1 VLRVLFWST
10 LFLMAVGLQA
20 QVPPTAKDSS
30 AKNLQEVIVQA
41 YGSNSSSF
49 SVPASIGSVSRSDL
63 QRYSVFNLLPS
74 FNGVSGV
81 RLEER
86 SPGSYRLSIR
96 GSLLRSPFGVRNVK
110 IYYDDFLLT
119 DAGGNTY
126 LNLLDV
132 AAIGKAEIIKGPA
145 GSNYG
150 SGTGGAVLLSSMVPE
165 EADTSTWKVRV
176 GGGSFSTLQESVHY
190 QSRSNG
196 MEWGVTQSHFQS
208 KGYRDH
214 SGIRKDL
221 VQLRAKLQTSASVQ
235 TDLLMLYADLNYKT
249 PGGLTLAQQA
259 VNPRQS
265 RPATP
270 TLPSARDQ
278 QAQIFNKT
286 LLVGVSN
293 RFVISE
299 KWKLIN
305 ALTASVTSFKNPF
318 ITNYESRK
326 ETNLGWRS
334 TFQFDNG
341 RKRLVQWQAGVEWQ
355 IGRYEIDSSGNIR
368 GVPDQRRVRD
378 KINADQLFVF
388 SQLRLRPS
396 TRWELQAGLSANSF
410 GYAIDRVAGTALNGK
425 WKFQPQVLPRVA
437 ASFIPV
443 DGVAFFV
450 QVAKGFS
457 APTLAEVKPSAGGLY
472 TGLQAESGWNT
483 ETGVRI
489 KDRRGRFLL
498 SSQVFQFDL
507 RNAIVRQVNAG
518 GAEYF
523 INAGKVRQ
531 RGWETDA
538 SMYLIANRSSFV
550 RLLHLKAAYTRNNFR
565 FLSYA
570 PSGNRYDG
578 NRLTG
583 VPEHTIAFSIASEY
597 RNGLFLNFNINQ
609 VGRIPLNDANSFWS
623 DRYSL
628 IQLKTGWKGSW
639 RRTAI
644 EVFLLG
650 DNLGDD
656 LYSLGHDINAF
667 GNRFYNPAPGRNLLL
682 GCSIQL

>member
-20 QVPPTAKDSS
+20 QVPSTAKDSS
-30 AKNLQEVIVQA
+30 TKNLQEVIVQA

-150 SGTGGAVLLSSMVPE
+150 AGTGGAVLLSSTVPE

-196 MEWGVTQSHFQS
+196 MEWGLTQSHFQS

>member
-1 VLRVLFWST
+1 MLRVLFWST